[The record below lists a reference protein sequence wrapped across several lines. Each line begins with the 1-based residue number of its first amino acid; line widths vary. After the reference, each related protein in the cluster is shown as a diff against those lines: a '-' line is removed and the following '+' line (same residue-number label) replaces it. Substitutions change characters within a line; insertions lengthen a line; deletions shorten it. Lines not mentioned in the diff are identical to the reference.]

1 MTPQT
6 AIIPDTITAAVYI
19 EANVRGQEAVKA
31 ACRAAL
37 AALDGCRRRF
47 PGHELGMTIAFGAD
61 FWHSL
66 GHKNEGRE
74 IRPFVP
80 LGNGLC
86 PATQCDLMIHIQSK
100 HGGLN
105 YLLAEQ
111 VLAAFGSAIDVQN
124 ETHGFRMPE
133 ERGLDGFVDGTEN
146 PHGAEAVAAVA
157 AIAAGADAGGSYV
170 VLQQYLHD
178 LAKWSR
184 LSLAEQE
191 QSVEPQQGRKHR
203 ISPRR
208 TPARFPPRP
217 HQHQRKRR
225 GSENRP
231 PQPALRQSFR
241 RTRFAVHRLLRHPAQ
256 YRRAAQIHVR
266 RQRRQNRPAAAT
278 YVPRGTQRVLL
289 RPGRGTAGGFVNPSR
304 RRGAEAA

>member
-191 QSVEPQQGRKHR
+191 QSVGRSKEEN
-203 ISPRR
+203 IEFPRAERLPDSHLGR
-208 TPARFPPRP
+208 TNI
-217 HQHQRKRR
+217 K
-225 GSENRP
+225 ENG
-231 PQPALRQSFR
+231 AGLK
-241 RTRFAVHRLLRHPAQ
+241 
-256 YRRAAQIHVR
+256 IVR
-266 RQRRQNRPAAAT
+266 RSLPFGKVSGEHGLQFIAYCAT
-278 YVPRGTQRVLL
+278 LHNIDEQLKFMFGDKDGKTDLL
-289 RPGRGTAGGFVNPSR
+289 LQHMSRAVRSAYYYAPGVERLADL
-304 RRGAEAA
+304 